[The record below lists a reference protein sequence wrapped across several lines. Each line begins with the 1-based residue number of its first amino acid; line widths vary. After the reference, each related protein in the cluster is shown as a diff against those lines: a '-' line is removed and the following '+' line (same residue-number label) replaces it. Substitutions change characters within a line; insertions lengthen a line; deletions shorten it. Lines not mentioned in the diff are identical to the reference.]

1 MQCDYHDNN
10 DDKSSIIDRD
20 DLECTKI
27 YSIFENSDSSS
38 TILEFN
44 SFDSLFTIQFIKE
57 IKYKIAELIREKS
70 RLDYLALYEKRNAQ
84 YFQQLLNTKEFW
96 RFQVIKINYLLNTIN
111 SLNKYRY
118 NDVKSKRNNDSFMY
132 IKIPIG
138 LTNFGKQNQ
147 GGNKSFG
154 GYKQGNFTKIHM
166 RSQATDILTQQLLS
180 EPAP

>member
-44 SFDSLFTIQFIKE
+44 SSIVCLQFSLLKRQNT
-57 IKYKIAELIREKS
+57 KIAELIREKS

-84 YFQQLLNTKEFW
+84 QFQQLLNTQK
-96 RFQVIKINYLLNTIN
+96 
-111 SLNKYRY
+111 
-118 NDVKSKRNNDSFMY
+118 
-132 IKIPIG
+132 
-138 LTNFGKQNQ
+138 NFGGSK
-147 GGNKSFG
+147 
-154 GYKQGNFTKIHM
+154 
-166 RSQATDILTQQLLS
+166 
-180 EPAP
+180 

>member
-1 MQCDYHDNN
+1 MQCDYQDNN

-70 RLDYLALYEKRNAQ
+70 RLDYLALYEKRNTLQ
-84 YFQQLLNTKEFW
+84 FQQMLNAQK
-96 RFQVIKINYLLNTIN
+96 
-111 SLNKYRY
+111 
-118 NDVKSKRNNDSFMY
+118 
-132 IKIPIG
+132 
-138 LTNFGKQNQ
+138 NFGGSK
-147 GGNKSFG
+147 
-154 GYKQGNFTKIHM
+154 
-166 RSQATDILTQQLLS
+166 
-180 EPAP
+180 